1 MAVTRMPRHTWD
13 RLRVSLDGADLLG
26 LRDPHAPSAHQKPRT
41 ALPGLQG
48 GSGHLTLCG
57 FMGPAQV
64 ESPPFIG
71 LMMIISKQTTNL
83 LSILVYKT
91 SFSHFFFAFSQF
103 KKWPI
108 NT

>member
-71 LMMIISKQTTNL
+71 LMIISKQTTNL

-91 SFSHFFFAFSQF
+91 SFSHFFFFCFLSV
-103 KKWPI
+103 
-108 NT
+108 